1 MPDNAGDPI
10 RGRPLRWLPYT
21 VAVALTC
28 GPVVMAV
35 QPAGAAEN
43 KSGIVPNV
51 ISLPSGP
58 GSIEGLGDSFEP
70 DLNSGAAGYRLVI
83 ETPPGRGG
91 FAPEL
96 ALHYSSGNPN
106 GMLGLGW
113 RTSIPFVQHQTEKG
127 LPNYTLWPDGDG
139 VDNDK
144 DGEVDDYDEFDTV
157 IYSNKEELVPVAED
171 HWRFENESDFLRF
184 RKVDDGWLATRRD
197 GVALEFGRTD
207 SSRVES
213 AGRVFRWH
221 LDRMVDPNGN
231 VISLEYRKLDDS
243 AQVYPERIVYNQTGS
258 AAMEVRFE
266 HELRPDVIVDFRS
279 RFELKTAYRCTEIA
293 VIADGEPVRSYKL
306 GYANPTA
313 WQPLSLLASITE
325 IGRDGVSPLPPTR
338 FGYTGPDPADPVA
351 RLLDRAPFIDLN
363 DRNIDLLDVN
373 ADGLPD
379 VIDTGRRPHF
389 YYLNE
394 GADETGQVRW
404 ANAVPMNNNDGWDL
418 GARDVRLAD
427 MNGDGHT
434 DLLNLHAKT
443 VHYYSV
449 DYSTSTA
456 AAAWQREA
464 PIQGAG
470 FWFSDPAVKLQDVDH
485 DKRIDVIQIAGE
497 YLFAW
502 INHGNGAWSGRYT
515 WPLSSPQ
522 LQLDRSTTLL
532 ADMNGDRLLD
542 LVHVAPGALHY
553 YPATGFGE
561 LGEGIAMSNA
571 PRRIIDPNRL
581 LITDMNGDGRGDV
594 AYLDG
599 SLHVWFNLGLDA
611 SDHTRGVL
619 TSPFST
625 RSPLLS
631 AFKFKAWRQA
641 DVNGNGSTDI
651 LWNTT
656 LNGRVQLAFL
666 DLSPGAPP
674 NLLNSVDN
682 GIGGRTRMHYSSS
695 VAEMVRDAGAGRP
708 WSQTLPFPVPVVSSM
723 EVDDG
728 HENTYRTEFAYRDG
742 YYDAVEKEFRGFA
755 EVVKT
760 EIGDETIPSLT
771 TSYSF
776 DTGRNVEALKGK
788 LLALETRGPDD
799 ELFFRER
806 HDWSTTTLAQGAP
819 GEARGVAWAFRSAK
833 RLDVHE
839 GAQSPVSAR
848 WDYEYDDFGNVTRVY
863 EHGRL
868 DPGWE
873 DERVTETTWTASY
886 PDGLD
891 AWILDRVV
899 ERSTLDPDGNRIA
912 AERRY
917 YDGNAALGAV
927 GTGNPT
933 RTEGWVGGSRW
944 LDRERK
950 DYDAFGNVT
959 AVYDGEYRR
968 PSDGHFR
975 EVSYDP
981 EFTTYPVREVVHTGN
996 AAAPRLEMRAT
1007 YDAGFGKVTS
1017 HTDFSGHLT
1026 TYAYDTFGRLIA
1038 TVKPGDS
1045 TDEPT
1050 EAYDYVLDFDAGD
1063 GVRVNWVETRRRERA
1078 GGGTVDSRLF
1088 YDGLGRQI
1096 MTREE
1101 DEAPGRVVVTG
1112 TVQFN
1117 ARRSPWRR
1125 YLPYFEVGTLDFK
1138 APPFA
1143 AASVEHRYDALGRE
1157 VRLTQ
1162 PDGSFS
1168 TIEYEP
1174 FAKLVRDE
1182 EQTNLESMYA
1192 GAARRLVVDGL
1203 QDDKGNGR
1211 LREVHEI
1218 VKLTDAGRRS
1228 SEPADWT
1235 TRYDYDL
1242 LDNVVQIT
1250 DAQGNRKRAVF
1261 DGLGRKVLDDD
1272 PNRGVTSYRYD
1283 AASNLRETI
1292 DAKRQRIAY
1301 DYDGAN
1307 RLVAERYH
1315 DGGTPPS
1322 APSSIPSAANR
1333 KPDVRYVYDRS
1344 AVEAELAD
1352 GRRASPRNTLGR
1364 LASIYDLSGES
1375 HTSYDPRGR
1384 VEWRV
1389 KGILHPKTGVVESY
1403 ASAMG
1408 YDSMDRVTSLVY
1420 PDNDRIAYAYNPRG
1434 LLEGVE
1440 RGGPRGPDGSRDP
1453 VSSDRARASVL
1464 ANLAYIPSG
1473 QFARADHGNGVS
1485 TIYDY
1490 DDRLRLRRLT
1500 SAKPGESP
1508 LLDYAYRLDGVS
1520 NIVAIDDLRPRIG
1533 ALADTPE
1540 RSNDQSFEHDDLYR
1554 LTRVRYGFE
1563 ADGGEAGISYR
1574 YDRIGNLLEQSS
1586 NIPHREHGRNVADLG
1601 RLDYLG
1607 GRSQRA
1613 GRAPGD
1619 PPGPHAATGTSN
1631 QRLAY
1636 DDNGNVVRL
1645 DDLEL
1650 VWDFKDRLV
1659 AVKSDRITAEY
1670 VYDHAD
1676 RRVTKHVRRVDGGKP
1691 AESVVQYVDRHY
1703 EVRDGAPVKYVYA
1716 GKRRVARLTGA
1727 AALADGQGPPLPDPA
1742 FAIRYYHQDHLGST
1756 NVMTDAAGNLLEEI
1770 AYYPYGSTRETYRRT
1785 SFEAEPYRFSQKET
1799 DKETG
1804 LQYFEARY
1812 LDGALA
1818 RFLSVD
1824 PILQRPLQHPFEE
1837 PQRLNAYSYSLNRP
1851 LIYQDPT
1858 GEWAALLV
1866 GGANLLVGGA
1876 SNVAL
1881 GYALSKATGL
1891 EYGWTDASIDFVS
1904 GTMFLGRFSKLHKR
1918 IVRVPGGKRL
1928 GRSLEAMG
1936 HVRKQKP
1943 AGVVEFKQKGH
1954 PILGKIKPNPAKSK
1968 GTGMHSKH
1976 PRITLRIDTGHA
1988 SATGHASMYL
1998 DPFTGKSAL
2007 FAREGLHSTGLGL
2020 QIAHTPLEP
2029 LAHAPF
2035 ISRWTP
2041 VRMGIGVSA
2050 QGISWDAKKTL
2061 RQFDMY
2067 HPGNS
2072 GE

>member
-1 MPDNAGDPI
+1 MLVSSGNLS
-10 RGRPLRWLPYT
+10 RGRPTRWLPYT
-21 VAVALTC
+21 AAVALTC
-28 GPVVMAV
+28 GSVVMAV
-35 QPAGAAEN
+35 QPAAAAGN
-43 KSGIVPNV
+43 KSGIAPNV

-83 ETPPGRGG
+83 EMPPGRGG
-91 FAPEL
+91 FTPEV
-96 ALHYSSGNPN
+96 ALNYSSGNPN

-113 RTSIPFVQHQTEKG
+113 RMDIPFVQRQTEKG
-127 LPNYTLWPDGDG
+127 LPNYTLWPDGDD

-157 IYSNKEELVPVAED
+157 IYSSKEELVPVVEGD
-171 HWRFENESDFLRF
+171 WRFENESDFLRF
-184 RKVDDGWLATRRD
+184 RKVGNGWLATRRD
-197 GVALEFGRTD
+197 GVALEFGRAN
-207 SSRVES
+207 SSHVES
-213 AGRVFRWH
+213 TGRVFRWH

-231 VISLEYRKLDDS
+231 VISFEYRKLDDS
-243 AQVYPERIVYNQTGS
+243 AQVYPERIVYNRTGDS
-258 AAMEVRFE
+258 AMEVRFT
-266 HELRPDVIVDFRS
+266 HEPRPDVIVDFRS

-293 VIADGEPVRSYKL
+293 VIVDGEPVRSYKL
-306 GYANPTA
+306 GYANPSA

-325 IGRDGVSPLPPTR
+325 IGRNGASSLPPTR
-338 FGYTGPDPADPVA
+338 FGYTEPDPADPVA
-351 RLLDRAPFIDLN
+351 RLLDRAPFINLSN
-363 DRNIDLLDVN
+363 PNIDLLDVN

-379 VIDTGRRPHF
+379 IIDTSRQPHA

-394 GADETGQVRW
+394 GADETGEVRW
-404 ANAVPMNNNDGWDL
+404 TNAVPMSNNVGRYL
-418 GARDVRLAD
+418 GTHDVRLAD

-434 DLLNLHAKT
+434 DLLNLHEQT
-443 VHYYSV
+443 VYYYSV
-449 DYSTSTA
+449 DYSSAA
-456 AAAWQREA
+456 AAAWQLEA
-464 PIQGAG
+464 PIRGAG
-470 FWFSDPAVKLQDVDH
+470 FSFTDPAVKLQDVDH
-485 DKRIDVIQIAGE
+485 DKRIDVIQIAGRH
-497 YLFAW
+497 LFAW
-502 INHGNGAWSGRYT
+502 INHGNGAWSSRYT
-515 WPLSSPQ
+515 STLSSPH
-522 LQLDRSTTLL
+522 LQLDLPTTVL

-553 YPATGFGE
+553 YPAAGFGE
-561 LGEGIAMSNA
+561 LGERITMSNA
-571 PRRIIDPNRL
+571 PERIAPDRL

-594 AYLDG
+594 VYLDG
-599 SLHVWFNLGLDA
+599 SLRVWFNLGLDA

-619 TSPFST
+619 FPWSI
-625 RSPLLS
+625 RSPLLN
-631 AFKFKAWRQA
+631 AFVAWRQA

-656 LNGRVQLAFL
+656 LNGRMQLAFV
-666 DLSPGAPP
+666 DFSPGAPP

-728 HENTYRTEFAYRDG
+728 LNTYRTEFAYRNG

-760 EIGDETIPSLT
+760 ELGDETIPSLT

-776 DTGRNVEALKGK
+776 DTGRSVEALKGK
-788 LLALETRGPDD
+788 LLALETRDPDD
-799 ELFFRER
+799 KPFFRER
-806 HDWSTTTLAQGAP
+806 HDWSTTALAQGVP

-833 RLDVHE
+833 HLDVYE
-839 GAQSPVSAR
+839 GAHPPTSAQ
-848 WDYEYDDFGNVTRVY
+848 WDYEYDDYGNVTRVF

-873 DERVTETTWTASY
+873 DERVTETTYTASY
-886 PDGLD
+886 PEGLD

-927 GTGNPT
+927 RAGNPT
-933 RTEGWVGGSRW
+933 RTERWVEGSRW
-944 LDRERK
+944 LDWERK

-968 PSDGHFR
+968 RSDGHFR

-981 EFTTYPVREVVHTGN
+981 EFTTYPVREVVHTGS

-1017 HTDFSGHLT
+1017 HTDFNDHLT

-1045 TDEPT
+1045 AGEPT
-1050 EAYDYVLDFDAGD
+1050 EAYGYVLDFDAGD
-1063 GVRVNWVETRRRERA
+1063 GVRVNWVETRRREQA

-1088 YDGLGRQI
+1088 YDGLGRKI

-1101 DEAPGRVVVTG
+1101 DETPGRVVVTG

-1117 ARRSPWRR
+1117 ARRLPWRR
-1125 YLPYFEVGTLDFK
+1125 YLPYFEAGTLDFET
-1138 APPFA
+1138 PPFA
-1143 AASVEHRYDALGRE
+1143 AASVKHRYDALGRE

-1162 PDGSFS
+1162 PDESFS
-1168 TIEYEP
+1168 AIEYEP

-1182 EQTNLESMYA
+1182 EQTNLESTYA
-1192 GAARRLVVDGL
+1192 GAARRLIVDGL

-1218 VKLTDAGRRS
+1218 VKLTDAGQRS

-1242 LDNVVQIT
+1242 LDNVVLIT

-1261 DGLGRKVLDDD
+1261 DGLSRKVLDDD

-1292 DAKRQRIAY
+1292 DAKRQRITY

-1315 DGGTPPS
+1315 DEGPRPS
-1322 APSSIPSAANR
+1322 APSSMPSGATR
-1333 KPDVRYVYDRS
+1333 KPDVRYVHDRS

-1389 KGILHPKTGVVESY
+1389 KGILHPKTGSVQTY
-1403 ASAMG
+1403 ASAMD
-1408 YDSMDRVTSLVY
+1408 YDSMDRITSLVY
-1420 PDNDRIAYAYNPRG
+1420 PDNDRIAYTYNTRG

-1440 RGGPRGPDGSRDP
+1440 SGGPRGSDGSRGS
-1453 VSSDRARASVL
+1453 VGSDRARASVL
-1464 ANLAYIPSG
+1464 ANLDYIPSG
-1473 QFARADHGNGVS
+1473 QFARVDHGNGVS
-1485 TIYDY
+1485 TSYDY
-1490 DDRLRLRRLT
+1490 DDRLRLSRLT

-1508 LLDYAYRLDGVS
+1508 LLDYAYRLDRVS
-1520 NIVAIDDLRPRIG
+1520 NIVEIDDRRPRVG

-1540 RSNDQSFEHDDLYR
+1540 RINDQWFEHDDLYR

-1586 NIPHREHGRNVADLG
+1586 NISHREHGRNVADLG

-1607 GRSQRA
+1607 GRNERT
-1613 GRAPGD
+1613 GRVQGD
-1619 PPGPHAATGTSN
+1619 PPGPHATTGTSDH
-1631 QRLAY
+1631 RLAY

-1676 RRVTKHVRRVDGGKP
+1676 RRVTKHVRHVDGDEP

-1703 EVRDGAPVKYVYA
+1703 EVRDGTPVKYVYA
-1716 GKRRVARLTGA
+1716 GQRRVARLTPVA
-1727 AALADGQGPPLPDPA
+1727 AALADGQGTPLPDPT

-1770 AYYPYGSTRETYRRT
+1770 AYYPYGNPREAYRRT

-1799 DKETG
+1799 DQETG

-1824 PILQRPLQHPFEE
+1824 PVLRQIMQHPFEE

-1851 LIYQDPT
+1851 LTHIDPD
-1858 GEWAALLV
+1858 GRLPLLIV
-1866 GGANLLVGGA
+1866 ATAGGAA
-1876 SNVAL
+1876 NVAL
-1881 GYALSKATGL
+1881 GYGLAKAGGVDYSL
-1891 EYGWTDASIDFVS
+1891 TDAAIDF
-1904 GTMFLGRFSKLHKR
+1904 GTGVVPSSFITKLFKPLRIGILKIKGRIISR
-1918 IVRVPGGKRL
+1918 GKRPKWEGMIATYKREGSKERL
-1928 GRSLEAMG
+1928 
-1936 HVRKQKP
+1936 
-1943 AGVVEFKQKGH
+1943 
-1954 PILGKIKPNPAKSK
+1954 KIKYRAATAPGVKEGSKRPRAEYRKAEGVYQHPLTGKLGVKKSDV
-1968 GTGMHSKH
+1968 T
-1976 PRITLRIDTGHA
+1976 HA
-1988 SATGHASMYL
+1988 AL
-1998 DPFTGKSAL
+1998 DPFDDVSKS
-2007 FAREGLHSTGLGL
+2007 
-2020 QIAHTPLEP
+2020 
-2029 LAHAPF
+2029 
-2035 ISRWTP
+2035 
-2041 VRMGIGVSA
+2041 VRSSVGIGSGVSA
-2050 QGISWDAKKTL
+2050 QPLSLWGKVTA
-2061 RQFDMY
+2061 DM
-2067 HPGNS
+2067 N
-2072 GE
+2072 

>member
-1 MPDNAGDPI
+1 MHRVGEVGVPWRKRRIRWWSNAATIAAFYGSV
-10 RGRPLRWLPYT
+10 LLP
-21 VAVALTC
+21 
-28 GPVVMAV
+28 V
-35 QPAGAAEN
+35 QPAGAVES
-43 KSGIVPNV
+43 KSGVIPSV

-70 DLNSGAAGYRLVI
+70 RLNSGTAVYRMVV

-91 FAPEL
+91 LSPEL
-96 ALHYSSGNPN
+96 VLQYNSGSPN
-106 GMLGLGW
+106 GAFGLGW
-113 RTSIPFVQHQTEKG
+113 RMNPPFIQRQTDKG
-127 LPNYTLWPDGDG
+127 LPHYTLWPEGDG
-139 VDNDK
+139 IDNDK
-144 DGEVDDYDEFDTV
+144 DDEVDDYDEFDTV
-157 IYSNKEELVPVAED
+157 IYSSKEELVPVAEGGY
-171 HWRFENESDFLRF
+171 WRLENESEFIRF
-184 RKVDDGWLATRRD
+184 HKVDGGWLATKRD
-197 GVALEFGRTD
+197 GVVLEFGHAGG
-207 SSRVES
+207 SRVES
-213 AGRVFRWH
+213 ADRVFRWH

-231 VISLEYRKLDDS
+231 VISFEYGKLDDS
-243 AQVYPERIVYNQTGS
+243 VQTYLKRIIYNRSGG
-258 AAMEVRFE
+258 AAMSVEFE
-266 HELRPDVIVDFRS
+266 YELRPDVITDFRP
-279 RFELKTAYRCTEIA
+279 RFELKTAYRCTRIA
-293 VIADGEPVRSYKL
+293 VLAGGKPVRSYEL
-306 GYANPTA
+306 AYAATSA
-313 WQPLSLLASITE
+313 WRPLSLLISVTE
-325 IGRDGVSPLPPTR
+325 IGRDGVTSLPPTR
-338 FGYTGPDPADPVA
+338 FGYTGPDHAAPVV
-351 RLLDRAPFIDLN
+351 RLLDRAPVIDLN
-363 DRNIDLLDVN
+363 DSNIDLLDVN

-379 VIDTGRRPHF
+379 VIDTNQRPHA

-394 GADETGQVRW
+394 GADDTGEVRW
-404 ANAVPMNNNDGWDL
+404 TRALPMGNSVGLYL
-418 GARDVRLAD
+418 GARDVRFSD
-427 MNGDGHT
+427 MNGDGRT
-434 DLLNLHAKT
+434 DLLNLYSQT
-443 VHYYSV
+443 VHYYSI
-449 DYSTSTA
+449 DYSGVA
-456 AAAWQREA
+456 PAAWQREM
-464 PIQGAG
+464 PIQGAR
-470 FWFSDPAVKLQDVDH
+470 FAFDNPSVKLQDIDH
-485 DKRIDVIQIAGE
+485 DKRIDVIQSAGQH
-497 YLFAW
+497 LFAW
-502 INHGNGAWSGRYT
+502 INQGSGAWSGRYT
-515 WPLSSPQ
+515 WPLSDAQ
-522 LQLDRSTTLL
+522 VQLDRPTSLL

-542 LVHVAPGALHY
+542 LVYASPGALYY
-553 YPATGFGE
+553 YPAIGFGE
-561 LGEGIAMSNA
+561 FGERITMRAA
-571 PRRIIDPNRL
+571 PTRIVDPTRL
-581 LITDMNGDGRGDV
+581 LIADVNGDGRGDV
-594 AYLDG
+594 VYLG
-599 SLHVWFNLGLDA
+599 GLLEVWLNQGLDPKN
-611 SDHTRGVL
+611 HTRGVL
-619 TSPFST
+619 APPFSI
-625 RSPLLS
+625 RSPH
-631 AFKFKAWRQA
+631 AFEAYRQA
-641 DVNGNGSTDI
+641 DINGNGSTDI
-651 LWNTT
+651 L
-656 LNGRVQLAFL
+656 LNAILGRQKQFAFV

-682 GIGGRTRMHYSSS
+682 GIGGRTRMHYTSS

-728 HENTYRTEFAYRDG
+728 LNTYRTEFAYRDG

-760 EIGDETIPSLT
+760 ELGDETIPSLT

-806 HDWSTTTLAQGAP
+806 HDWSTTTLAQGAS

-839 GAQSPVSAR
+839 GAPFPVSAQ
-848 WDYEYDDFGNVTRVY
+848 WDYEYDDFGNVTRVF

-873 DERVTETTWTASY
+873 DERVTETTYTASY

-899 ERSTLDPDGNRIA
+899 ERSTLDPAGNRIA

-917 YDGNAALGAV
+917 YDGNAALGAI
-927 GTGNPT
+927 GAGNPT
-933 RTEGWVGGSRW
+933 RTEGWVEGSRW

-1017 HTDFSGHLT
+1017 HTDFNGHLT

-1045 TDEPT
+1045 AGEPT

-1088 YDGLGRQI
+1088 YDGLGRKI

-1101 DEAPGRVVVTG
+1101 DEAPGQVVVTG

-1117 ARRSPWRR
+1117 ARRLPWRR
-1125 YLPYFEVGTLDFK
+1125 YLPYFEAGTLDFRT
-1138 APPFA
+1138 PPFA

-1162 PDGSFS
+1162 PDESFS
-1168 TIEYEP
+1168 AIEYEP

-1192 GAARRLVVDGL
+1192 DAARRLVVDGL

-1218 VKLTDAGRRS
+1218 VKLTDAGQRS

-1242 LDNVVQIT
+1242 LDNVVQVT

-1272 PNRGVTSYRYD
+1272 PNRGMTSYRYD

-1292 DAKRQRIAY
+1292 DAKRQRIEY

-1315 DGGTPPS
+1315 DEGAPPS

-1333 KPDVRYVYDRS
+1333 SPDVRYVYDRS

-1389 KGILHPKTGVVESY
+1389 KGILHPKTGAVETY
-1403 ASAMG
+1403 ASAMD

-1420 PDNDRIAYAYNPRG
+1420 PDNDRITYAYNPRG

-1440 RGGPRGPDGSRDP
+1440 RSGPRGPDGNRVP
-1453 VSSDRARASVL
+1453 VSSDRTRASVL
-1464 ANLAYIPSG
+1464 ANLDYIPSG

-1485 TIYDY
+1485 TTYDY

-1520 NIVAIDDLRPRIG
+1520 NIVAINDLRPRVG

-1540 RSNDQSFEHDDLYR
+1540 RINDQSFEHDDLYR

-1586 NIPHREHGRNVADLG
+1586 NVPYREPGRNVADLG

-1619 PPGPHAATGTSN
+1619 PPGPHAATGTGN
-1631 QRLAY
+1631 YRLVY

-1659 AVKSDRITAEY
+1659 AVKSDRVTAEY

-1676 RRVTKHVRRVDGGKP
+1676 RRITKHVRRVDGGEP

-1703 EVRDGAPVKYVYA
+1703 EVRDGAPVKYVYV

-1727 AALADGQGPPLPDPA
+1727 AALTTDGQGAPLPDPAFA

-1824 PILQRPLQHPFEE
+1824 PILQRPFQHPVEE

-1858 GEWAALLV
+1858 GEFAH
-1866 GGANLLVGGA
+1866 LLVGGA
-1876 SNVAL
+1876 SGVAF
-1881 GYALSKATGL
+1881 GYAAAKATRSDYDWKNAAIDFGTGVVGVGVVKAL
-1891 EYGWTDASIDFVS
+1891 SPIAKKGIGKVVGKIGKQIGVLKNSVRVGGRTIQITDRAKQGIVKTFPNDTRNSIDIIR
-1904 GTMFLGRFSKLHKR
+1904 GTLKNPTTTHLSQRYDPILKKYTGDLRYNYLKL
-1918 IVRVPGGKRL
+1918 VPGSSQKKSYWIRVTVSPDNKAFSA
-1928 GRSLEAMG
+1928 GRM
-1936 HVRKQKP
+1936 
-1943 AGVVEFKQKGH
+1943 EFEQPIKHLNKGRA
-1954 PILGKIKPNPAKSK
+1954 IN
-1968 GTGMHSKH
+1968 
-1976 PRITLRIDTGHA
+1976 
-1988 SATGHASMYL
+1988 
-1998 DPFTGKSAL
+1998 
-2007 FAREGLHSTGLGL
+2007 
-2020 QIAHTPLEP
+2020 
-2029 LAHAPF
+2029 APW
-2035 ISRWTP
+2035 R
-2041 VRMGIGVSA
+2041 
-2050 QGISWDAKKTL
+2050 
-2061 RQFDMY
+2061 
-2067 HPGNS
+2067 
-2072 GE
+2072 